1 MTDTPTQAHPE
12 HGTTVVLGWDALDAQ
27 LVEEFGLADA
37 FGAHGT
43 AIDTFANDVIG
54 EPHTREVWP
63 SIITGVPP
71 AEHGIYAAT
80 DDEGVKWSNPA
91 IRLAARAAQYTVPED
106 VKTVL
111 GRWLRSKGAGVEKYS
126 AEYYSDQGL
135 ETVFDGRRSFPI
147 AVPNYWTDRDE
158 AHGFL
163 FDRGAHLGKWLD
175 RGPDGWRPADWERQV
190 AVEREM
196 YLEASTKLGL
206 IHHAIQQEHDLVFA
220 WFGFVDTFGHV
231 EPAAAEPVQRRAYEQ
246 AARWT
251 EGVRASLSTEDTLI
265 CLSDHGLRG
274 GSHTMDAY
282 LGADNPLI
290 PDMVDSV
297 FDVRAMLDRITPSR
311 PPVDPPALRN
321 RDTRARAGDAEA
333 ADAVRS
339 RLEELG
345 YV

>member
-1 MTDTPTQAHPE
+1 MTKTQTQPE
-12 HGTTVVLGWDALDAQ
+12 QGTTVVLGWDALDAQ
-27 LVEEFGLADA
+27 LVEEFGLAHA
-37 FGAHGT
+37 FGEFGT
-43 AIDTFANDVIG
+43 PIETFANDVIG

-80 DDEGVKWSNPA
+80 EDEGVKWSHPA
-91 IRLAARAAQYTVPED
+91 LRLAARAAQYTVPED

-111 GRWLRSKGAGVEKYS
+111 GRWLRSQGAGVEKYR
-126 AEYYSDQGL
+126 AEYYDGHKL

-158 AHGFL
+158 RHGFL

-175 RGPDGWRPADWERQV
+175 RGPDGGQPADWGRQS

-196 YLEASTKLGL
+196 YTEASTKLGL
-206 IHHAIQQEHDLVFA
+206 VRHAIQQEYDLVFA

-251 EGVRASLSTEDTLI
+251 QEVRAALSAADTLV
-265 CLSDHGLRG
+265 CVSDHGLRDG
-274 GSHTMDAY
+274 THTMDAY
-282 LGADNPLI
+282 LGADNALI

-297 FDVRAMLDRITPSR
+297 FDVRGMLERITPAR
-311 PPVDPPALRN
+311 PPVDAPALRQQGH
-321 RDTRARAGDAEA
+321 RSRAGGGAT
-333 ADAVRS
+333 ADTVRT